1 MNPLAYAAAGVAA
14 CIGMTVPAAAF
25 AQQFDPQTL
34 KRLGISPEAAA
45 YFSKAARFLPGM
57 ARVRLN
63 VNGIDR
69 GTMDVRFN
77 DEGTLCFTPE
87 LLRHIGLKVPDGTSE
102 EGCQDYRKAYPETDI
117 TQLPNQSQVDIVTP
131 LAARAPAEEAIQGQY
146 VSGGTAAMINY
157 NLSGSRSGTGDSG
170 YQYLRAYSETGLN
183 VADWILRSRQDYYSQ
198 GGRSTFTQGDTY
210 AQHAVPSLRATFQA
224 GQISPAGSLFAVG
237 TLRGVQLFPEYAL
250 RQTQASGVGFSGIA
264 SGPSRVEVRQMGT
277 LILMTQVP
285 AGAYT
290 ISDVPII
297 SGNSD
302 LDVQVIST
310 SGERQQFIV
319 PAASFGAVRNTTA
332 QGLSIAVGR
341 YQAYRGSDS
350 QTPLVATASNGW
362 NLGRHA
368 SVNAGVLASP
378 SYRALAATLTASP
391 GEAINGSIGIRV
403 SNAMAQG
410 QKLQGQQI
418 TSTLSVSPWERL
430 STNFSATWQTQGYR
444 DLAQV
449 LQRTE
454 DPRAGARASQTYTAG
469 ASWFHSRLGSLSA
482 TYTASRLNGLDAT
495 RQRATLSWNR
505 NFGRTSV
512 TLSAAKDLSAD
523 TRARS
528 DNQYFLTLSFPLGS
542 ASAGVY
548 VSKAGDSSA
557 VGASYSDTVSPQF
570 SYNLSSSVASPGHA
584 VNSSVAIDAL
594 PRYTHL
600 NLSANRDAQGSLST
614 NWGVQGSVVAAGG
627 AVAFSPYDVGDT
639 LGIAKVGD
647 LGGVQIQTPAGPA
660 WTDAWGHA
668 VIPGLPAY
676 SESSVEI
683 NTASLPRNA
692 NLPNGIQSVKPARGS
707 VQVVDFNLRQVQR
720 YLLSAVSEAD
730 RQPLAERLPVMDGRG
745 NLVTLVGRQG
755 QIFLDDAYA
764 APLQVALKEGG
775 RCFLEFQ
782 PTGKPDP
789 DRPYQDAPAV
799 CRKAAPA
806 AAARPHPP

>member
-1 MNPLAYAAAGVAA
+1 MNRLAHTVAGLAAL
-14 CIGMTVPAAAF
+14 IGMTASPTVC

-45 YFSKAARFLPGM
+45 YFSKSARFLPGTN
-57 ARVRLN
+57 RVRLT
-63 VNGIDR
+63 VNGVDL

-87 LLRHIGLKVPDGTSE
+87 LLRRAGLKVPDGTSDE
-102 EGCQDYRKAYPETDI
+102 TCQDYRKAYPETDI
-117 TQLPNQSQVDIVTP
+117 AQLPNQSQVNIVTP
-131 LAARAPAEEAIQGQY
+131 LAARAPVEEAIGGQY
-146 VSGGTAAMINY
+146 ASGGTAAVINY
-157 NLSGSRSGTGDSG
+157 NISGARSGSGASG

-183 VADWILRSRQDYYSQ
+183 VADWIVRSRQDYYSQ
-198 GGRSTFTQGDTY
+198 GGSTTFTQGDTY

-250 RQTQASGVGFSGIA
+250 RQTRASGVGFNGIA
-264 SGPSRVEVRQMGT
+264 SGPSRIEVRQLGN

-302 LDVQVIST
+302 LDVQVIGAG
-310 SGERQQFIV
+310 GERQQFTV

-362 NLGRHA
+362 NLGSHG
-368 SVNAGVLASP
+368 SLNAGALASAP
-378 SYRALAATLTASP
+378 YRALAATVSASASP
-391 GEAINGSIGIRV
+391 TLSGSVGVRA
-403 SNAMAQG
+403 SSAQVTG
-410 QKLQGQQI
+410 TRLQGQQI
-418 TSTLSVSPWERL
+418 AANLSVSPLERL
-430 STNFSATWQTQGYR
+430 STNFSATWQTDGYR
-444 DLAQV
+444 DLTQV
-449 LQRTE
+449 LQRRD
-454 DPRAGARASQTYTAG
+454 DPRAAASASQTYTAG
-469 ASWFHSRLGSLSA
+469 ISWFQPTLGALSA
-482 TYTASRLNGLDAT
+482 SYSASRLSGLNAT
-495 RQRATLSWNR
+495 RQRATLSWSR
-505 NFGRTSV
+505 SFGRASM

-548 VSKAGDSSA
+548 ASKAGNSSS
-557 VGASYSDTVSPQF
+557 VGASYSDTVNPQF
-570 SYNLSSSVASPGHA
+570 SYSLTSSVANPGNA

-594 PRYTHL
+594 PRYTHV
-600 NLSANRDAQGSLST
+600 NLSANRDALGALAT
-614 NWGVQGSVVAAGG
+614 NWGLQGAVVAAGG
-627 AVAFSPYDVGDT
+627 AVAFSPYEVGDT
-639 LGIAKVGD
+639 FGIAKVGD
-647 LGGVQIQTPAGPA
+647 LGGVEIQTPAGPA

-676 SESSVEI
+676 SESALEI
-683 NTASLPRNA
+683 NTTSLPRNA
-692 NLPNGIQSVKPARGS
+692 NLPNGIQSVKPARGA

-720 YLLSAVSEAD
+720 YLLSAVLAD
-730 RQPLAERLPVMDGRG
+730 SRQPLAERLPVMDGRG
-745 NLVTLVGRQG
+745 NLVTLVGRHG
-755 QIFLDDAYA
+755 QIFLDDAYP
-764 APLQVALKEGG
+764 APLQVTLKDGDK
-775 RCFLEFQ
+775 CILEFQ
-782 PTGKPDP
+782 PVAKPDP
-789 DRPYQDAPAV
+789 DRPYED
-799 CRKAAPA
+799 A
-806 AAARPHPP
+806 AALCRRTAASATPG

>member
-1 MNPLAYAAAGVAA
+1 MNRLRNAAADLAA
-14 CIGMTVPAAAF
+14 CICMALPAAAF

-34 KRLGISPEAAA
+34 QRLGISPEAAA
-45 YFSKAARFLPGM
+45 YFSKTARFLPGTS
-57 ARVRLN
+57 RVRLR
-63 VNGIDR
+63 VNGIDQ

-77 DEGTLCFTPE
+77 EEGTLCFTPE
-87 LLRHIGLKVPDGTSE
+87 LLRRVGLKVPDGTSE
-102 EGCQDYRKAYPETDI
+102 ESCQDYRKAYPETDI

-131 LAARAPAEEAIQGQY
+131 LSARAPAEEAVQGQY
-146 VSGGTAAMINY
+146 VSGGTAALINY
-157 NLSGSRSGTGDSG
+157 NLSGSRSGGGDSG

-198 GGRSTFTQGDTY
+198 GGRATFTQGDTY

-237 TLRGVQLFPEYAL
+237 TLRGAQLFPEYAL
-250 RQTQASGVGFSGIA
+250 RQTQASGVGFNGIA
-264 SGPSRVEVRQMGT
+264 SGPSRIEVRQMGT

-285 AGAYT
+285 AGAYA

-332 QGLSIAVGR
+332 QGLSVAIGR
-341 YQAYRGSDS
+341 YQAYRNSDS
-350 QTPLVATASNGW
+350 ETPLVATASNGW
-362 NLGRHA
+362 TLGRRA
-368 SVNAGVLASP
+368 SLNAGALVSP

-391 GEAINGSIGIRV
+391 SDAINGSIGIRA
-403 SNAMAQG
+403 SSAKAAG

-418 TSTLSVSPWERL
+418 TSTLSVSPLERL
-430 STNFSATWQTQGYR
+430 STNFSATWQTEGYR

-449 LQRTE
+449 LQRVE
-454 DPRAGARASQTYTAG
+454 DPRAGARASQTYTASV
-469 ASWFHSRLGSLSA
+469 SWFQPTLGALSA
-482 TYTASRLNGLDAT
+482 TYTASRLSGLDAT

-505 NFGRTSV
+505 SFGRTSV

-557 VGASYSDTVSPQF
+557 VGASYSETVNPQF
-570 SYNLSSSVASPGHA
+570 SYNLSSSMANPGRA
-584 VNSSVAIDAL
+584 LNSSVAVDAL
-594 PRYTHL
+594 PRYTHV

-627 AVAFSPYDVGDT
+627 AVAFSPYEVGDT
-639 LGIAKVGD
+639 FGIAKVGD

-683 NTASLPRNA
+683 DTATLPRNA
-692 NLPNGIQSVKPARGS
+692 NLPNGIQSVKPARGA
-707 VQVVDFNLRQVQR
+707 VQVMDFNLRQVQR

-730 RQPLAERLPVMDGRG
+730 RQPLAERLAVMDGRG
-745 NLVTLVGRQG
+745 ALVTLVGRHG
-755 QIFLDDAYA
+755 QIFLDDAYP
-764 APLQVALKEGG
+764 APLQVALKDGG
-775 RCFLEFQ
+775 KCYLEFQ
-782 PTGKPDP
+782 PVASPDP
-789 DRPYQDAPAV
+789 DRPYEEAPAV
-799 CRKAAPA
+799 CRKQA
-806 AAARPHPP
+806 AAALAP